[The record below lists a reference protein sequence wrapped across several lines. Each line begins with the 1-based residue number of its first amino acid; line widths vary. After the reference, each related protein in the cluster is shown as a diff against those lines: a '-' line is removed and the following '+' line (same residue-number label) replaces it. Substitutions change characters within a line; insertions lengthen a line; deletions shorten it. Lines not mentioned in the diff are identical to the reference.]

1 MTWHPVAVWL
11 VLVVGV
17 AATILMFA
25 TTLLFVLQA
34 PIQTVPGCPDGSD
47 LYTRTAVYGKV
58 ALPVQ
63 HCFRER
69 DAHDM
74 QSAF

>member
-1 MTWHPVAVWL
+1 MTWHSVAVLL

-63 HCFRER
+63 HCFREG
-69 DAHDM
+69 DARDM